1 MVLIDLIVPVTVFGV
16 TAIFSPGPNNVMLT
30 ASGVNFGFRRTVPH
44 MMGINFGFALMTLAV
59 GLGLGGVFETYPQVH
74 MVLKYVSIAYL
85 VYLAWKIAHAGEA
98 AGARARAKPLTFV
111 QAAAFQ
117 WVNPKAWA
125 IAVGAIATFTT
136 VGGDLLAEVV
146 LMAVIFLAVSF
157 PSTGAWAFF
166 GTVIARYL
174 HNPKR
179 LRAFNWTMAGL
190 LLLSLVPAL
199 V

>member
-1 MVLIDLIVPVTVFGV
+1 MLLDLVVPVTVFGA
-16 TAIFSPGPNNVMLT
+16 TAVFSPGPNNVMLS

-44 MMGINFGFALMTLAV
+44 MMGINFGFAVMALAV
-59 GLGLGGVFETYPQVH
+59 GLGLGGVFESYPQVH
-74 MVLKYVSIAYL
+74 VILKYLSIAYL
-85 VYLAWKIAHAGEA
+85 VFLAWKIARAGEA
-98 AGARARAKPLTFV
+98 KGQRVGAAPLTFL

-117 WVNPKAWA
+117 WVNPKAWS

-136 VGGDLLAEVV
+136 VGGDLLLEVG
-146 LMAVIFLAVSF
+146 LISMIFLLVSF
-157 PSTGAWAFF
+157 PSTSAWAFF

-174 HNPKR
+174 HNPRR
-179 LRAFNWTMAGL
+179 LRLFNWLMAGL